1 MIAVISG
8 ATGLVGSILI
18 QKLLNDSRFSL
29 VKSVSRKSL
38 KISSPKLQEII
49 CPNFDQLTSEARELK
64 GDIYYC
70 CLGTTIKTAG
80 SQEKFRKVDYDA
92 VMEFARIAKSHD
104 AQAFAVITAQ
114 GANPESRIFYSKVKG
129 EVEESLK
136 ALGFKHLVI
145 MRPSLLMGERQE
157 YRRGE
162 KAMISVME
170 HVGHFLPG
178 KIKKRAMTQVD
189 TLAARML
196 EAGVQTSSGLNVI
209 NATEI

>member
-18 QKLLNDSRFSL
+18 QKLLKDTRFEE
-29 VKSVSRKSL
+29 VKSISRRSL
-38 KISSPKLQEII
+38 KITSPKLTEII
-49 CPNFDQLTSEARELK
+49 CSNFEELATKASELN

-92 VMEFARIAKSHD
+92 VMEFARIAKLHN
-104 AQAFAVITAQ
+104 AQGFVVITAQ
-114 GANPESRIFYSKVKG
+114 GANPESRIFYNKVKG

-136 ALGFKHLVI
+136 ALGLKHLVI
-145 MRPSLLMGERQE
+145 MRPGLLMGERE
-157 YRRGE
+157 EHRRGE
-162 KAMISVME
+162 KALISVLH
-170 HVGHFLPG
+170 HVSHFLPG

-196 EAGVQTSSGLNVI
+196 EAGVQNSSGLNVI